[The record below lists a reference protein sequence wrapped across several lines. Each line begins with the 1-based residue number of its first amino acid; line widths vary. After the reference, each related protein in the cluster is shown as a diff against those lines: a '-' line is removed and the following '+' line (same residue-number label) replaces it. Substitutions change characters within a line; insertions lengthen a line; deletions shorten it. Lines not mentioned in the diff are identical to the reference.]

1 MLNTQILS
9 WQIVSSRT
17 LTKPLV
23 LKNGKPAGKG
33 SITVRQL
40 RNKSSEF
47 ILNCFWVLFLGSGL
61 NAVSLFYSSVKH
73 IFFSTNLSMS
83 SNTFVI

>member
-1 MLNTQILS
+1 MLDAQILS

-33 SITVRQL
+33 SITVREL
-40 RNKSSEF
+40 RNKCLQSSSL
-47 ILNCFWVLFLGSGL
+47 IVSG
-61 NAVSLFYSSVKH
+61 FY
-73 IFFSTNLSMS
+73 F
-83 SNTFVI
+83 